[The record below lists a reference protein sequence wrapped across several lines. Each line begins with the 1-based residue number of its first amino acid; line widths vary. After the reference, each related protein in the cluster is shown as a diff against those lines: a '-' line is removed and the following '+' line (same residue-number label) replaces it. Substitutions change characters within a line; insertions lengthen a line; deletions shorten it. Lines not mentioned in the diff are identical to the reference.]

1 MSNIV
6 TEGKSFSEKLMNRP
20 APADVEKAGIK
31 ISSDK
36 VSNNLQP
43 VAAKVEKKIVENR
56 VSQSL
61 KKKKDQEESRA
72 NRVKISDRVQNVQG
86 SLETN
91 IKRDQVGRLLSRRS
105 SIEDLK
111 HLGIT
116 KNNAGPNANSIQ
128 GRRRSLEYG
137 LSKSQLS
144 RNLTG
149 RTDYVD
155 LIQKG
160 VFEESN
166 ETSASQDPALER
178 SRIAM
183 ALKCTSRLH
192 QLGMIDDDGK
202 ARLKKLV
209 LDEDKRVGA
218 AVEVFEADHNIG
230 ELLDT
235 LCSITNSTAPIS
247 TTPAAT
253 AV

>member
-1 MSNIV
+1 MEDTPTTN
-6 TEGKSFSEKLMNRP
+6 GKSFSEKLMSRP
-20 APADVEKAGIK
+20 TPADVERAGIK
-31 ISSDK
+31 LSSDK

-43 VAAKVEKKIVENR
+43 VAAKVEKKIVETR

-61 KKKKDQEESRA
+61 KKKKDKEGNQS
-72 NRVKISDRVQNVQG
+72 NRVQISDRVQNIQG

-91 IKRDQVGRLLSRRS
+91 IKRDQVNRLLSRRT

-111 HLGIT
+111 HVGIT
-116 KNNAGPNANSIQ
+116 KNNAGPTTHSIQ

-144 RNLTG
+144 RNLTA
-149 RTDYVD
+149 RTDYTE

-166 ETSASQDPALER
+166 DSNLSDPALER

-183 ALKCTSRLH
+183 ALKCASRLH

-209 LDEDKRVGA
+209 LDEDKRVA
-218 AVEVFEADHNIG
+218 AAIEVFESDRDIG

-235 LCSITNSTAPIS
+235 LCSITNSTNN
-247 TTPAAT
+247 TPAAT